1 MKFLLWIAIS
11 VGAYFLGNF
20 STGVIVGRAF
30 GNIDIRKTGSGNAGT
45 TNIMRTLGWLPS
57 VLTLAGD
64 TLKAFIAVKLGR
76 WIGGDAGGYIAGI
89 AVLLGHNWPVL
100 FDFKG
105 GKGMACSLGIIL
117 ANEPWLALALLALQV
132 VIVGL
137 TRYMS
142 VASICTAVAYPI
154 IVALCHG
161 DNAGYIVFAL
171 VMCLL
176 ALFCHRA
183 NIARLLNHTEN
194 RLDFSKIS
202 KLSGKL
208 HAKRREKNGQ

>member
-1 MKFLLWIAIS
+1 MKFLLWIAIA

-20 STGVIVGRAF
+20 STGVIVGKAF

-57 VLTLAGD
+57 VLTLVGD
-64 TLKAFIAVKLGR
+64 ALKAFIAVKLGR
-76 WIGGDAGGYIAGI
+76 LISGDVGGYIAGI

-100 FDFKG
+100 LDFRG
-105 GKGMACSLGIIL
+105 GKGMASSLGIIF
-117 ANEPWLALALLALQV
+117 ACEPWLALVLLVMQV
-132 VIVGL
+132 VIVAI

-142 VASICTAVAYPI
+142 VASICTAVAYPV
-154 IVALCHG
+154 IVAVCHAA
-161 DNAGYIVFAL
+161 NTGYIVFA
-171 VMCLL
+171 VIMCAL

-183 NIARLLNHTEN
+183 NIQRLMKHQEN

-202 KLSGKL
+202 KISSKL
-208 HAKRREKNGQ
+208 RKK

>member
-1 MKFLLWIAIS
+1 MKYLLWVAIA

-20 STGVIVGRAF
+20 STGLVVGKAI
-30 GNIDIRKTGSGNAGT
+30 GHIDIRKTGSGNAGT

-57 VLTLAGD
+57 VLTLVGD
-64 TLKAFIAVKLGR
+64 ALKAFIAVKLGKL
-76 WIGGDAGGYIAGI
+76 IAGDVGGYIAGI

-105 GKGMACSLGIIL
+105 GKGMASSLGIIF
-117 ANEPWLALALLALQV
+117 ANEPLLAVALLIMQI

-142 VASICTAVAYPI
+142 VASICTAIAYPI
-154 IVALCHG
+154 IVAVMHP
-161 DNAGYIVFAL
+161 DNTGYIVFAAI
-171 VMCLL
+171 MCAL

-183 NIARLLNHTEN
+183 NIQRLIHGNEN

-202 KLSGKL
+202 KLSAKL
-208 HAKRREKNGQ
+208 REKRAQKK

>member
-1 MKFLLWIAIS
+1 MKYVLWVVIA
-11 VGAYFLGNF
+11 VAAYFLGNF
-20 STGVIVGRAF
+20 STGLIVGKAF

-57 VLTLAGD
+57 VLTLIGD
-64 TLKAFIAVKLGR
+64 ALKAFIAVKLGK
-76 WIGGDAGGYIAGI
+76 WIGGEIGGYIAGI

-100 FDFKG
+100 FEFKG
-105 GKGMACSLGIIL
+105 GKGMASSLGIIF
-117 ANEPWLALALLALQV
+117 ANEPWLALVLLVMQI

-154 IVALCHG
+154 IVAVCHP
-161 DNAGYIVFAL
+161 DNAGYIVFAAIMG
-171 VMCLL
+171 VL

-183 NIARLLNHTEN
+183 NIQRLINHSEN

-202 KLSGKL
+202 KLGSKL
-208 HAKRREKNGQ
+208 RRKK

>member
-1 MKFLLWIAIS
+1 MKYLLWIAIA

-20 STGVIVGRAF
+20 STGLIVGKAL

-45 TNIMRTLGWLPS
+45 TNIMRTLGWMPS
-57 VLTLAGD
+57 VLTLIGD
-64 TLKAFIAVKLGR
+64 ALKAFIAVKLGK
-76 WIGGDAGGYIAGI
+76 WIGGEIGGYIAGI

-100 FDFKG
+100 FEFKG
-105 GKGMACSLGIIL
+105 GKGMASSLGIIF
-117 ANEPWLALALLALQV
+117 ANEPWLALALLVMQI
-132 VIVGL
+132 VIVGI

-142 VASICTAVAYPI
+142 VASICTAIAYPV
-154 IVALCHG
+154 IVAICHP
-161 DNAGYIVFAL
+161 DNGGYIVFAVL
-171 VMCLL
+171 MGLL

-183 NIARLLNHTEN
+183 NIQRLISGTEN

-208 HAKRREKNGQ
+208 RIKKK

>member
-1 MKFLLWIAIS
+1 MKYVLWVVIA
-11 VGAYFLGNF
+11 VAAYFLGNF
-20 STGVIVGRAF
+20 STGLIVGKAV
-30 GNIDIRKTGSGNAGT
+30 GHIDIRKTGSGNAGT
-45 TNIMRTLGWLPS
+45 TNIMRTLGWAPS
-57 VLTLAGD
+57 VLTLVGD
-64 TLKAFIAVKLGR
+64 ALKAFVAVKLGK
-76 WIGGDAGGYIAGI
+76 WIGGEVGGYIAGI

-105 GKGMACSLGIIL
+105 GKGMASSLGIIF
-117 ANEPWLALALLALQV
+117 ANEPWLALALLVMQI

-142 VASICTAVAYPI
+142 VASICTAIAYPV
-154 IVALCHG
+154 IVAICHPG
-161 DNAGYIVFAL
+161 NAGYIIFAAL
-171 VMCLL
+171 MCAL

-183 NIARLLNHTEN
+183 NIQRLLSGTEN

-208 HAKRREKNGQ
+208 RRKK